1 MTDGDPSLVKEIQP
15 LLPCYEEGRIVFGS
29 DGLLELPIWKLTA
42 EVSKKLLSGQSLET
56 ALTWMD
62 RQIEEGLQR

>member
-1 MTDGDPSLVKEIQP
+1 M
-15 LLPCYEEGRIVFGS
+15 FGS
-29 DGLLELPIWKLTA
+29 AGLLELPSWELTA